1 MLIQF
6 TICVMFYGLLIWA
19 FNESIQMNTIS
30 LITTRKR
37 TQPIQRQ
44 GFTLVELLVSM
55 AIIIFMLSIMSQAFV
70 IATTCMQGMKTV
82 GELIDKVRPVMTILQ
97 RDLAADHFDGT
108 KKLCDSDFWE
118 YGPPREGY
126 FTIIQGSV
134 SELETPSSGSVKYY
148 ISNSTSNHALTFTS
162 RLSGKNPT
170 EFYTAEYPTAHKAR
184 MNGIYNYPDPTFA
197 TNPAY
202 MKVQNA
208 RRFDFIPDV
217 IHSKW
222 AELAYFIKPN
232 GSVVAKDPTGGYVDL
247 PLHDLYRQQRI
258 ILPDVSDMNKAGIT
272 NASPDPF
279 NLFSHY
285 VDASGKVIFNQASD
299 VTAPWKRFGNRGA
312 SPAALPNFKAYADPT
327 GLNDVGNNS
336 DLVLTNV
343 ISFDVRIINDSNL
356 DFLNLVAPMVEAAI
370 PGLPVLSGGQVTSIP
385 VVFGGKNYLLTN
397 PPRIKIIAAPGDFGA
412 GATATAN
419 ISGGV
424 VVAVNITN
432 PGTGYTSPPNV
443 IIYNDAL
450 SEYQKINTP
459 NYYNYSA
466 TNTFAIFDT
475 WTMERSQDPTK
486 NYDLGNFSGL
496 TWQPAIGISGNYQ
509 VPFWNSITNK
519 GIKINAIQITIRV
532 WDDKSNQARDF
543 VLIQKI

>member
-1 MLIQF
+1 
-6 TICVMFYGLLIWA
+6 
-19 FNESIQMNTIS
+19 MNTIS
-30 LITTRKR
+30 LITIRKLN
-37 TQPIQRQ
+37 QPFRRQ

-108 KKLCDSDFWE
+108 KKLCDPDFWE

-126 FTIIQGSV
+126 FSIIQGGG
-134 SELETPSSGSVKYY
+134 SEQETPSSGPVKYY
-148 ISNSTSNHALTFTS
+148 ISNSTTSNHALTFTS
-162 RLSGKNPT
+162 RLPGKNPT
-170 EFYTAEYPTAHKAR
+170 EFYTAEYPTAHNVR

-208 RRFDFIPDV
+208 RRFDFISNI
-217 IHSKW
+217 IHCKW

-232 GSVVAKDPTGGYVDL
+232 GSIVAKDPTGGYLDL
-247 PLHDLYRQQRI
+247 PLHDLYRQQRV
-258 ILPDVSDMNKAGIT
+258 ILPDVSDMNKAGIPI
-272 NASPDPF
+272 ASTDPF

-285 VDASGKVIFNQASD
+285 VDTATNKVVFNQPSD

-312 SPAALPNFKAYADPT
+312 APAALPNFKAYADPS

-356 DFLNLVAPMVEAAI
+356 DFLHLYEAGPWA
-370 PGLPVLSGGQVTSIP
+370 L
-385 VVFGGKNYLLTN
+385 N
-397 PPRIKIIAAPGDFGA
+397 
-412 GATATAN
+412 
-419 ISGGV
+419 
-424 VVAVNITN
+424 
-432 PGTGYTSPPNV
+432 GYTN
-443 IIYNDAL
+443 YNLQYADTVN
-450 SEYQKINTP
+450 SKIV
-459 NYYNYSA
+459 S
-466 TNTFAIFDT
+466 DT
-475 WTMERSQDPTK
+475 WTMERSQDPSK
-486 NYDLGNFSGL
+486 NYDLGDLSLGK
-496 TWQPAIGISGNYQ
+496 WQPTALGGASNYK
-509 VPFWNSITNK
+509 VPFWNGAT

-532 WDDKSNQARDF
+532 WDDKSSQARDF

>member
-1 MLIQF
+1 
-6 TICVMFYGLLIWA
+6 
-19 FNESIQMNTIS
+19 MNTIS
-30 LITTRKR
+30 LITSRKLN
-37 TQPIQRQ
+37 QPICRL

-108 KKLCDSDFWE
+108 KKLCDPDFWE

-126 FTIIQGSV
+126 FSIIQGGG
-134 SELETPSSGSVKYY
+134 SEQETPSSGPVKYY
-148 ISNSTSNHALTFTS
+148 ISNSTTSNHALTFTS
-162 RLSGKNPT
+162 RLPGKNPT
-170 EFYTAEYPTAHKAR
+170 EFYTAEYPTAHNVR

-208 RRFDFIPDV
+208 RRFDFISNI
-217 IHSKW
+217 IHCKW

-232 GSVVAKDPTGGYVDL
+232 GSIVAKDPTSGYVDL
-247 PLHDLYRQQRI
+247 PLHDLYRQQRV
-258 ILPDVSDMNKAGIT
+258 ILPDVSDMNKAGIPI
-272 NASPDPF
+272 ASPDPF

-285 VDASGKVIFNQASD
+285 VDSGKVVFNQPSD

-312 SPAALPNFKAYADPT
+312 APAALPNFKAYADSS

-356 DFLNLVAPMVEAAI
+356 DFLHLYEA
-370 PGLPVLSGGQVTSIP
+370 
-385 VVFGGKNYLLTN
+385 
-397 PPRIKIIAAPGDFGA
+397 GA
-412 GATATAN
+412 GAL
-419 ISGGV
+419 SGSY
-424 VVAVNITN
+424 A
-432 PGTGYTSPPNV
+432 P
-443 IIYNDAL
+443 
-450 SEYQKINTP
+450 
-459 NYYNYSA
+459 YYNAPYADTSISK
-466 TNTFAIFDT
+466 FIFDT

-486 NYDLGNFSGL
+486 NYDLGNFSGVS
-496 TWQPAIGISGNYQ
+496 WQPATGISGNYQ

-532 WDDKSNQARDF
+532 WDDKSSQARDF